1 MLKGTALRRMVM
13 SLLETGRH
21 HMTVVTISLWARNPT
36 SCLCLS
42 SFPLNKRYVLLLL
55 LFWQS
60 SSISFHRVQG
70 CSICT
75 WPFRVLVPGVSLL
88 LLATLSVLA
97 PDGDRSGTVC
107 HGQITTWPSTSLSR
121 SNTWPL
127 SSSWNPSA
135 LLTLFFCL
143 LWLLT
148 FLYFSD
154 PSGSIFFFLSEL
166 FLSVAQNN

>member
-1 MLKGTALRRMVM
+1 MLIGAALKLIVM

-21 HMTVVTISLWARNPT
+21 PMTMFTMTLWTINPT
-36 SCLCLS
+36 PCSCLS
-42 SFPLNKRYVLLLL
+42 SFPLNEPYVLLLL

-75 WPFRVLVPGVSLL
+75 WPFRVLVPGVFLL

-97 PDGDRSGTVC
+97 PDGDRSCMVC

-154 PSGSIFFFLSEL
+154 PLGSIFFLSEL